1 MNRSPE
7 TRAGKVRFLSVFLQL
22 SLVFSILPAA
32 VVEGGQERWWG
43 EPVEQALGKAG
54 DNRGELLR
62 FLGKVSSERR
72 AAAAFLVEHMPQRD
86 LSDLTANNLAEN
98 LRLAFEA
105 KTVAAWGKKLPEDVF
120 FNDVLPYVN
129 ANEAREVWRPKLRE
143 KCLPL
148 VKECKSPGE
157 AAHELNKKIFKLFGV
172 RYSTKRNRADQ
183 APAETIETGLAS
195 CTGLSILL
203 VDA

>member
-1 MNRSPE
+1 MASSESLHCKHNLSIRIILMNRSPE

-54 DNRGELLR
+54 ANRGELLS

-72 AAAAFLVEHMPQRD
+72 AAAAFLVENMPQRD
-86 LSDLTANNLAEN
+86 LSTLKADYLVEN

-105 KTVAAWGKKLPEDVF
+105 RAAAAWGGKLPE
-120 FNDVLPYVN
+120 LT
-129 ANEAREVWRPKLRE
+129 LI
-143 KCLPL
+143 
-148 VKECKSPGE
+148 
-157 AAHELNKKIFKLFGV
+157 HI
-172 RYSTKRNRADQ
+172 
-183 APAETIETGLAS
+183 
-195 CTGLSILL
+195 
-203 VDA
+203 